1 MGKFELSSKMV
12 IMSNKI
18 TRRKFIERSGK
29 LGAAVAGASV
39 IPGLSSCSFFK
50 DPADIA
56 VIQGKNYLENTIK
69 AIEEI
74 GGMRNFIPE
83 GSKVGLLINSDFDVH
98 GAFVNPDI
106 SIASIKMMFD
116 AGAAEIICLQVVK
129 EEYWQRSKYY
139 EEYKEMIASLKQVE
153 TNAFPAEFNEEDFVR
168 FENIDGT
175 LTLEKTEVAKKWLDC
190 DVFVNIPISKH
201 HMTTLLTGALKNIM
215 GVSTRKAN
223 IAFHLGSG
231 ERNDPD
237 YIAQCIVDQN
247 MLKRT
252 NLCIVDATEVIIDNG
267 PSGPGTIETPSKI
280 VAGTDIVA
288 IDALCS
294 TFIGYEPDEILTTV
308 KGHEMGLG
316 NMNYS
321 EMNIVELTV

>member
-1 MGKFELSSKMV
+1 MSK
-12 IMSNKI
+12 KI
-18 TRRKFIERSGK
+18 TRRKFIEKSGVM
-29 LGAAVAGASV
+29 GVAAAGAVTFS
-39 IPGLSSCSFFK
+39 GLSSCSLFK

-56 VIQGKNYLENTIK
+56 VIQGQNYFENTMK
-69 AIEEI
+69 SVEQI
-74 GGMRNFIPE
+74 GGMEKFVPK
-83 GSKVGLLINSDFDVH
+83 GSNVGLLINSDFEIF
-98 GAFVNPDI
+98 GTYVNPDI
-106 SIASIKMMFD
+106 SIAAVKMMVD
-116 AGAAEIICLQVVK
+116 AGAAEITCLQVVK
-129 EEYWQRSKYY
+129 DEYWQRSKYY
-139 EEYKEMIASLKQVE
+139 EEYKDMLASLKHVE
-153 TNAFPAEFNEEDFVR
+153 SNTFPAEYNEEEFVR
-168 FENIDGT
+168 FENIDGAIS
-175 LTLEKTEVAKKWLDC
+175 LEKTEVAKKWLDC

-215 GVSTRKAN
+215 GVSTREAN
-223 IAFHLGSG
+223 ITFHLGSG

-247 MLKRT
+247 MLKKT

-267 PSGPGTIETPSKI
+267 PSGPGTIEIPAKI

-316 NMNYS
+316 NMNYN

>member
-1 MGKFELSSKMV
+1 MNWRRRRRDWDDIFDIFGREFDEIFER
-12 IMSNKI
+12 I
-18 TRRKFIERSGK
+18 
-29 LGAAVAGASV
+29 
-39 IPGLSSCSFFK
+39 FK
-50 DPADIA
+50 DIDEFFRSVEKSEFKPFIRGFSIRIGPDGKPEIKEFGTKPEAIRKGIDIQRLNDREQ
-56 VIQGKNYLENTIK
+56 IIDEN
-69 AIEEI
+69 
-74 GGMRNFIPE
+74 
-83 GSKVGLLINSDFDVH
+83 H
-98 GAFVNPDI
+98 
-106 SIASIKMMFD
+106 
-116 AGAAEIICLQVVK
+116 QVVK
-129 EEYWQRSKYY
+129 DEYWQRSKYY
-139 EEYKEMIASLKQVE
+139 EEYKDMLASLKHVE
-153 TNAFPAEFNEEDFVR
+153 SNTFPAEYNEEEFVR
-168 FENIDGT
+168 FENIDGAIS
-175 LTLEKTEVAKKWLDC
+175 LEKTEVAKKWLDC

-215 GVSTRKAN
+215 GVSTREAN
-223 IAFHLGSG
+223 ITFHLGSG

-247 MLKRT
+247 MLKKT

-267 PSGPGTIETPSKI
+267 PSGPGTIEIPAKI

-316 NMNYS
+316 NMNYN

>member
-1 MGKFELSSKMV
+1 MSK
-12 IMSNKI
+12 KI
-18 TRRKFIERSGK
+18 TRRKFIEKSGVM
-29 LGAAVAGASV
+29 GVAAAGAVTFS
-39 IPGLSSCSFFK
+39 GLSSCSLFK

-56 VIQGKNYLENTIK
+56 VIQGQNYFENTMK
-69 AIEEI
+69 SVEQI
-74 GGMRNFIPE
+74 GGMEKFVPK
-83 GSKVGLLINSDFDVH
+83 GSNVGLLINSDFEIF
-98 GAFVNPDI
+98 GTYVNPDI
-106 SIASIKMMFD
+106 SIAAVKMMVD
-116 AGAAEIICLQVVK
+116 AGAAEITCLQVVK
-129 EEYWQRSKYY
+129 DEYWQRSKYY
-139 EEYKEMIASLKQVE
+139 EEYKDMLASLKHVE
-153 TNAFPAEFNEEDFVR
+153 SNTFPAEYNEEEFVR
-168 FENIDGT
+168 FENIDGAIS
-175 LTLEKTEVAKKWLDC
+175 LEKTEVAKKWLDC

-215 GVSTRKAN
+215 GVSTREAN
-223 IAFHLGSG
+223 ITFHLGSG

-247 MLKRT
+247 MLKKT

-267 PSGPGTIETPSKI
+267 PSGPGTIETPAKI

-316 NMNYS
+316 NMNYN